1 VEGLFLSLGVVFVAE
16 LGDKSQ
22 LMTLAFA
29 ARYRLA
35 PVLLGIVVASA
46 LVMGVSVLVGAA
58 VGDALPEDAV
68 TVLAG
73 LAFLGVGAWTLRGE
87 DDEEGVTPP
96 SSRGARS
103 AFLTVAG
110 AFFVAELG
118 DKTML
123 ATISLAT
130 RHGLLGTWAGATVG
144 MVAANLLAVAGGRA
158 LAARVSARTV
168 RLGAATLFLVFGAV
182 LVVEGLTG

>member
-1 VEGLFLSLGVVFVAE
+1 VDALLLSFGVVFVAE

-29 ARYRLA
+29 ARYRLV
-35 PVLLGIVVASA
+35 PVLLGIVVASG

-58 VGDALPEDAV
+58 VGDALPTDAV

-87 DDEEGVTPP
+87 DDEDDEAVVA
-96 SSRGARS
+96 RRARS
-103 AFLTVAG
+103 AFLAVAG

-123 ATISLAT
+123 ATMSLAT
-130 RHGLLGTWAGATVG
+130 RHGLWATWAGATAG
-144 MVAANLLAVAGGRA
+144 MVAANLLAVVGGRA
-158 LAARVSARTV
+158 LGARLSARTV
-168 RLGAATLFLVFGAV
+168 RLGAAGLFLVFGVV
-182 LVVEGLTG
+182 LVVEGLAGS